1 MNPDDKER
9 IAQALAEIEA
19 KQHCRILF
27 AVESGSRAWGFASPD
42 SDYDVRGVFV
52 RPLDWYLQLKE
63 NLPDTITESLP
74 GDLDVSLWD
83 LKKALVQL
91 SKSNA
96 SFLEW
101 LRSPIIYRDDG
112 MIATLNAIKA
122 DWFDPVHVAY
132 HYASMFRKAM
142 ETRNP
147 NGFLRIKKLCYAL
160 RAGLCLRYTMAFEKM
175 PPTPFSAVLEGVQL
189 SPDEREAVRD
199 VLAKKETA
207 LESDVL
213 MPDARL
219 TGLLADQY
227 GTIAS
232 HPWRKQA
239 SLEAGGEQLDA
250 LFRSCVKSGSGRRPT
265 DFEVVVMCGLPG
277 SGKTTFCR
285 ERLFPNYLYIS
296 LDRLRT
302 RSAEAELFAFALRRR
317 KSCVIDNTN
326 INEAERARYIPAAKQ
341 AGARLIAYWFKPDID
356 ACRARNALRK
366 GRERIPDCG
375 IRDKA
380 SRFSAPQLAE
390 GFDEIH
396 AVTITENGFNVE
408 VCNES

>member
-1 MNPDDKER
+1 MNPDDKKR

-19 KQHCRILF
+19 KQGCRILF

-42 SDYDVRGVFV
+42 SDFDVRGVFV

-63 NLPDTITESLP
+63 DLPDTIVESLP

-83 LKKALVQL
+83 IKKALPQL

-101 LRSPIIYRDDG
+101 LGSPIIYRDDG
-112 MIATLNAIKA
+112 MIATLNAMKA
-122 DWFDPVHVAY
+122 NWFNPAHVAY

-142 ETRNP
+142 EARNSD
-147 NGFLRIKKLCYAL
+147 GSLRIKKLCYAL
-160 RAGLCLRYTMAFEKM
+160 RASLCLRYTMAFEKM
-175 PPTPFSAVLEGVQL
+175 PPTPFAAVLEGVEL
-189 SPDEREAVRD
+189 SPDEREAVRE
-199 VLAKKETA
+199 VLAEKETA

-219 TGLLADQY
+219 DGLLADRY
-227 GTIAS
+227 DAIAS
-232 HPWRKQA
+232 HPWRKQT
-239 SLEAGGEQLDA
+239 SREANGNQLDA
-250 LFRSCVKSGSGRRPT
+250 LFRSCVQSEGGRRPAG
-265 DFEVVVMCGLPG
+265 FEVIVMCGLPG
-277 SGKTTFCR
+277 CGKTTFCR

-326 INEAERARYIPAAKQ
+326 INESERARYIAAAKE
-341 AGARLIAYWFKPDID
+341 AGARVIAYWFKPDIK
-356 ACRARNALRK
+356 ACLARNALRQ
-366 GRERIPDCG
+366 GRERIPDCA

-380 SRFSAPQLAE
+380 SRFSAPLQTE

-396 AVTITENGFNVE
+396 SVTNSENGFIVE
-408 VCNES
+408 GRE

>member
-1 MNPDDKER
+1 MKPNDRER
-9 IAQALAEIEA
+9 IVKALADIETR
-19 KQHCRILF
+19 QGCRILF

-42 SDYDVRGVFV
+42 SDYDVRGIFV

-63 NLPDTITESLP
+63 DLPDTIVESLP

-83 LKKALVQL
+83 IKKALVQL

-101 LRSPIIYRDDG
+101 LGSPIVYRDDG

-122 DWFDPVHVAY
+122 DWFNPVHVAF

-142 ETRNP
+142 EARNP
-147 NGFLRIKKLCYAL
+147 DGSLRIKKLCYAL
-160 RAGLCLRYTMAFEKM
+160 RASLCLRYTMAFEKM
-175 PPTPFSAVLEGVQL
+175 PPTPFAAVLEGVEL

-219 TGLLADQY
+219 DGLLADRY
-227 GTIAS
+227 DTIAS
-232 HPWRKQA
+232 HPWRKQT
-239 SLEAGGEQLDA
+239 LTEAAGDQLDA
-250 LFRSCVKSGSGRRPT
+250 LFRSCAKSGGGRRPT

-277 SGKTTFCR
+277 CGKTTFCR

-326 INEAERARYIPAAKQ
+326 INEAERARYIKAAKE
-341 AGARLIAYWFKPDID
+341 AGARVIAYWFKPEVD
-356 ACRARNALRK
+356 ACLARNALRE
-366 GRERIPDCG
+366 GRERIPDCA

-380 SRFSAPQLAE
+380 SRFSAPQAAE

-396 AVTITENGFNVE
+396 MVTINLGAETKEE
-408 VCNES
+408 AR